1 MTNPK
6 QLISNV
12 QPEVLK
18 ENKMII
24 NSFLVQTYS
33 QAKLKLKDGVIFI
46 GEKMLF
52 VKEEFSFFYDN
63 TEECLTNLALPV
75 NNFLKD
81 LTQIEAELMQE
92 VSKES
97 TEIIFM
103 NGKMVPVHQVLSEP
117 MEENY

>member
-1 MTNPK
+1 MTNPNP
-6 QLISNV
+6 LISAV

-24 NSFLVQTYS
+24 NSFLTQTYS
-33 QAKLKLKDGVIFI
+33 QAKMKLRDGVIFV
-46 GEKMLF
+46 GERVLF
-52 VKEEFSFFYDN
+52 IKEEFSTFCAN
-63 TEECLTNLALPV
+63 TELCLNNMTLPV

-81 LTQIEAELMQE
+81 LTQIEAELLQE

-97 TEIIFM
+97 TEIIFL
-103 NGKMVPVHQVLSEP
+103 NGKMVSVDQVLSEP